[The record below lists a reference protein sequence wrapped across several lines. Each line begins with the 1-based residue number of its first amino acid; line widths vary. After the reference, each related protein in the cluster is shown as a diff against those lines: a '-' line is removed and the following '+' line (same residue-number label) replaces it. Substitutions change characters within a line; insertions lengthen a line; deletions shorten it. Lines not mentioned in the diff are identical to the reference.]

1 MQQVSTEILLG
12 QRGIPRVLGEE
23 AENYL
28 LLDNW
33 KMLAELKGAVREL

>member
-12 QRGIPRVLGEE
+12 QRGIPRVVGEE

-28 LLDNW
+28 FLE
-33 KMLAELKGAVREL
+33 MFAELKGTIREL